1 MHWPLFLIMT
11 NKELFYFIGKC
22 LMLDEDPGFK
32 QEIIAKVEAGTID
45 WLKFSAACSEHL
57 IIPAIYL
64 KLKSHSI
71 VEFLP
76 EEFSK
81 YLKYIYDL
89 NLSRNTQI
97 LEQLHEITDILNQ
110 NNIYPIFLKGAGNL
124 LDGLYSDIGER
135 ILGDIDFLVPENDFL
150 KSAKLLEN
158 EGYEMIE
165 PYLYFGMDSIR
176 HYPRLSKTG
185 LADIEIHRQLTE
197 NHQNWFHPGITNQGI
212 KEVAAHKGC
221 YVLSD
226 KHKIILN
233 FIHSQLDNEGH
244 IYGIVSF
251 RDLYDLYLLS
261 QKTDIQQIIPDIKT
275 KRKAIAYFEFAG
287 KAFGLYEG
295 LYAERNFSAWLFAKK
310 LDLNLSSATFYYFYR
325 SIVYFLHHIFIGH
338 TTQIIKSFYSK
349 NVRRAVIRRLGDRK
363 WYYTYLKHNLTFW
376 RRKKCK

>member
-1 MHWPLFLIMT
+1 MN

-22 LMLDEDPGFK
+22 LMLDEGPGFK

-57 IIPAIYL
+57 IIPVIYL
-64 KLKSHSI
+64 KFKLHGI
-71 VEFLP
+71 IELLP

-81 YLKYIYDL
+81 HLKYIYDL

-97 LEQLHEITDILNQ
+97 LAQLHEITNVLNR
-110 NNIYPIFLKGAGNL
+110 NDIYPVFLKGAGNL
-124 LDGLYSDIGER
+124 LDGLYSDISER
-135 ILGDIDFLVPENDFL
+135 ILGDIDFLVPEKDFL

-185 LADIEIHRQLTE
+185 LADVEIHRQLTE
-197 NHQNWFHPGITNQGI
+197 NHQNWFNPEII
-212 KEVAAHKGC
+212 IPEISKVAAHKGC
-221 YVLSD
+221 HVLSD

-244 IYGIVSF
+244 LYGIVSF

-261 QKTDIQQIIPDIKT
+261 QRTDIQQVIPIVRA
-275 KRKAIAYFEFAG
+275 KRKAIAYFSFTG
-287 KAFGLYEG
+287 KAFGLSEG
-295 LYAERNFSAWLFAKK
+295 LYAQSNFSAWLFAKK
-310 LDLNLSSATFYYFYR
+310 LDLNLGSATFYYSYR
-325 SIVYFLHHIFIGH
+325 SVVYFLHHILIGH

-349 NVRRAVIRRLGDRK
+349 NVRRAVISRLGDRK
-363 WYYTYLKHNLTFW
+363 WYRTYLNHILTFW
-376 RRKKCK
+376 RRKKM